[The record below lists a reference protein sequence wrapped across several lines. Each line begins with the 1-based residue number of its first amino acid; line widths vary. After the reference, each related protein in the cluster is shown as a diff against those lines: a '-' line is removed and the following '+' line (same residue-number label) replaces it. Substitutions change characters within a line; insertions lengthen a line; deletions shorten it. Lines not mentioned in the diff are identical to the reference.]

1 MTCGQA
7 DILQYYLQKQAD
19 IESAKVYDRTGD
31 AVIEYKGDRDEAIRL
46 LRKFSY
52 ENEQLPET
60 VAGNTGRS
68 LSHEYQDKLFDKIVF
83 HYARK
88 WFLPYPLR
96 VCFTAYNAVKYIAEG
111 IRCLWNRRIEVP
123 VLDATAI
130 GVSMLRGDIGTA
142 GSIMFMLGIGELLE
156 EWTHKKSVDDLA
168 RTMSLNVSSV
178 W

>member
-1 MTCGQA
+1 MKFQIKHEYGNRMRIHVCTYRMTCGQA

-68 LSHEYQDKLFDKIVF
+68 C
-83 HYARK
+83 
-88 WFLPYPLR
+88 P
-96 VCFTAYNAVKYIAEG
+96 
-111 IRCLWNRRIEVP
+111 
-123 VLDATAI
+123 
-130 GVSMLRGDIGTA
+130 MGTISCEWA
-142 GSIMFMLGIGELLE
+142 GS
-156 EWTHKKSVDDLA
+156 
-168 RTMSLNVSSV
+168 N
-178 W
+178 